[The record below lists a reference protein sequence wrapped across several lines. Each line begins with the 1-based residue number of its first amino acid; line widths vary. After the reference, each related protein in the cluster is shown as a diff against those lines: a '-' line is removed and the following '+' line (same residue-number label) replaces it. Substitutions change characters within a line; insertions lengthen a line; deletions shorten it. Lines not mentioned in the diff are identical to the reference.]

1 MRELI
6 KRIIKEEIETKTKV
20 LIYIYFCNYEDENF
34 REYVELFQNMDINFW
49 VNPGKGHHRG
59 FSIQSIL
66 DTDDMSEA
74 KHISRGIL
82 REFDD
87 NILIVLSKQKV
98 SNIEPVGEN
107 NEDVFVKP
115 GRKFD
120 ELVRKG
126 KKGIYI
132 I

>member
-1 MRELI
+1 MKELI
-6 KRIIKEEIETKTKV
+6 RRIIKEEIETKTKV

-34 REYVELFQNMDINFW
+34 SEYVNRFQNMDINFW
-49 VNPGKGHHRG
+49 VKPGKGHHRG

-74 KHISRGIL
+74 KHISRGISQ
-82 REFDD
+82 EFDND
-87 NILIVLSKQKV
+87 ILIVLSKQRV

-107 NEDVFVKP
+107 NEEVFVKP

-120 ELVRKG
+120 KLVDKG
-126 KKGIYI
+126 NKGIYVV
-132 I
+132 

>member
-1 MRELI
+1 MKELI
-6 KRIIKEEIETKTKV
+6 RKILREEIETKTKV
-20 LIYIYFCNYEDENF
+20 LIYIYFCDHKDKNF
-34 REYVELFQNMDINFW
+34 REYVNRFQNMDIDFW
-49 VNPGKGHHRG
+49 VKPGKGHHRG
-59 FSIQSIL
+59 FAIQSIL
-66 DTDDMSEA
+66 DTDDMSESKMIA
-74 KHISRGIL
+74 RNIS

-98 SNIEPVGEN
+98 SNTEPVGQN
-107 NEDVFVKP
+107 NEEVFVKP

-120 ELVRKG
+120 KLVDKD

>member
-1 MRELI
+1 MKDLI
-6 KRIIKEEIETKTKV
+6 KQILREEIETKTKV
-20 LIYIYFCNYEDENF
+20 LIYIYFCDYEDENF
-34 REYVELFQNMDINFW
+34 REYVELFKDMDINFW
-49 VNPGKGHHRG
+49 VKPGKGHHRG

-74 KHISRGIL
+74 KHISRDIS

-107 NEDVFVKP
+107 NEEVFVKP

-120 ELVRKG
+120 KLVSKG
-126 KKGIYI
+126 EKGIYI
-132 I
+132 V

>member
-6 KRIIKEEIETKTKV
+6 KKLLREEVETKTKV
-20 LIYIYFCNYEDENF
+20 LIYIYFCDHKDENF
-34 REYVELFQNMDINFW
+34 RDYVNRFQNMYIDFW
-49 VNPGKGHHRG
+49 VKPGKGHHRG

-74 KHISRGIL
+74 KMIARGIS
-82 REFDD
+82 REFDN

-107 NEDVFVKP
+107 NEEVFVKP

-120 ELVRKG
+120 KLVSKG
-126 KKGIYI
+126 EKGIYI
-132 I
+132 V

>member
-20 LIYIYFCNYEDENF
+20 LIYIYFCDYKDENF
-34 REYVELFQNMDINFW
+34 REYFERFQNMDINFW
-49 VNPGKGHHRG
+49 VKPGKGHHRG

-74 KHISRGIL
+74 KRISRGISE
-82 REFDD
+82 EFDG

-107 NEDVFVKP
+107 NEKVFVIP

-120 ELVRKG
+120 KLVNKG

>member
-1 MRELI
+1 MKDLI
-6 KRIIKEEIETKTKV
+6 KQILREEIETKTKV
-20 LIYIYFCNYEDENF
+20 LIYIYFCDYEDENF
-34 REYVELFQNMDINFW
+34 REYVELFKDMDINFW
-49 VNPGKGHHRG
+49 VKPGKGHHRG
-59 FSIQSIL
+59 FSIQYIL

-87 NILIVLSKQKV
+87 DILILLSKQRV

-107 NEDVFVKP
+107 NEEVFIKP

-120 ELVRKG
+120 KLVDKG

-132 I
+132 L

>member
-6 KRIIKEEIETKTKV
+6 KRILKEEVETKTKV
-20 LIYIYFCNYEDENF
+20 LIYFYFCDPKDENF
-34 REYVELFQNMDINFW
+34 REYVNRFQNMNIDFW
-49 VNPGKGHHRG
+49 VKPGKGHHRG

-66 DTDDMSEA
+66 DTDDMSGA
-74 KHISRGIL
+74 KMISRDIF
-82 REFDD
+82 REFDE

-107 NEDVFVKP
+107 NEEVFVRP

-120 ELVRKG
+120 KLVSKG
-126 KKGIYI
+126 EKGIYSV
-132 I
+132 